1 MRDAFEIP
9 FYYCNSST
17 SSEIINKIKEERR
30 IIVSSQISDADTSLS
45 PLQMK
50 RAASMLSEAFREKAD
65 KPKGASSGK
74 KLLKVANSIN
84 DSLEY
89 FEYILAENVPV
100 RDKRTVSCYL
110 SMLLLFFISRNGII
124 NFCII
129 IV

>member
-1 MRDAFEIP
+1 M
-9 FYYCNSST
+9 S
-17 SSEIINKIKEERR
+17 
-30 IIVSSQISDADTSLS
+30 
-45 PLQMK
+45 
-50 RAASMLSEAFREKAD
+50 SEAFREKAD
-65 KPKGASSGK
+65 KQKGASSGE

-89 FEYILAENVPV
+89 FEYIPAENVPV